1 MSYGKDIRW
10 YSILSGEWENGG
22 FVGDMEGIDVSE
34 NLNVST
40 GEWEYTIWSE
50 GVFENKNYDLISGKI
65 YYGQSG
71 IVEEGEFRDLS
82 LYNGTAY
89 DKDGNAQWT
98 VVNG

>member
-1 MSYGKDIRW
+1 
-10 YSILSGEWENGG
+10 
-22 FVGDMEGIDVSE
+22 MEGIDVSE

-89 DKDGNAQWT
+89 DKDCNVQWT
-98 VVNG
+98 VVDGKKQ